1 MDWEGAK
8 RGALK
13 KFQSDSY
20 TTRKILSY
28 GTKRTEDCFAP
39 PGNIYI
45 SCHSSNVIESK
56 SAVCGCSSK

>member
-45 SCHSSNVIESK
+45 SCHSSNVI
-56 SAVCGCSSK
+56 